1 MTKADVSVII
11 PCYRCASTIERCVQ
25 SVMSQTLLPKEI
37 ILVDDASD
45 DQSEKILDKL
55 QSLYSSSFIRII
67 KFDINQGPA
76 SARNAGW
83 DLSESRFVAFLDAD
97 DVWHT
102 NKIKVQYSIIMADD
116 SIDVS
121 SHGTS
126 NQEFDTHAACLEPRI
141 KNVYFKRMLFNNSV
155 PTRSV
160 MLKRNI
166 NFRFENGLYYAE
178 DYRLW
183 LDILSEGLNIIHI
196 NCVLARSFKNDY
208 GDNGLSSNL
217 SNMESGVQSIYLDL
231 YKDRKLSLMYY
242 LIILL
247 YSKFKFLTR
256 VLLVQL
262 SLFKNLVIS
271 LVTNNLK

>member
-11 PCYRCASTIERCVQ
+11 PCYRCAGTIERCVQ
-25 SVMSQTLLPKEI
+25 SVMDQTLLPKEI
-37 ILVDDASD
+37 ILVSDASD
-45 DQSEKILDKL
+45 DQSENILIEL
-55 QSLYSSSFIRII
+55 QSSYDSSFIKII
-67 KFDINQGPA
+67 KFDTNQGPA

-102 NKIKVQYSIIMADD
+102 DKIQIQYSIMLADNL
-116 SIDVS
+116 IDVS
-121 SHGTS
+121 SHSTS
-126 NQEFDTHAACLEPRI
+126 NQGFDAYTDCVEPHI
-141 KNVYFKRMLFNNSV
+141 ENVYFKQMLLKNSM

-160 MLKRNI
+160 MLKRSI
-166 NFRFENGLYYAE
+166 NLRFEDGLYYAE

-183 LDILSEGLNIIHI
+183 LDILSEGLNVIHI
-196 NCVLARSFKNDY
+196 NCILARSFKNDY

-231 YKDRKLSLMYY
+231 YKDGKLSLRHY
-242 LIILL
+242 LIILI
-247 YSKFKFLTR
+247 YSKFKFLMR

-262 SLFKNLVIS
+262 GLFKNLVIS
-271 LVTNNLK
+271 LATNNIK